1 MTMNKLPKTF
11 VRTLASYDLSI
22 VRGGSHW
29 KVYTKD
35 NRMVCSIAHTG
46 HTSTLREA
54 MRELRRQSLVSDDAC
69 KLKF

>member
-1 MTMNKLPKTF
+1 MSKLPKTF
-11 VRTLASYDLSI
+11 VRTLASHNLTV

-46 HTSTLREA
+46 HSSTLREA
-54 MRELRRQSLVSDDAC
+54 MRELRRLKLVDDNAC
-69 KLKF
+69 RLKF